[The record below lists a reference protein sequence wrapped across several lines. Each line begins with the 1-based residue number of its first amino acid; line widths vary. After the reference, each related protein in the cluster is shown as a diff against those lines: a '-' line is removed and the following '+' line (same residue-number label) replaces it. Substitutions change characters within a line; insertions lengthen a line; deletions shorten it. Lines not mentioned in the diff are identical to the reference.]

1 MTHLAQVA
9 CQGHQHLRVAKLT
22 DGRSTRI
29 SVTPLTGEAR
39 IEEIARMLGG
49 LEITARAR
57 SHAVEMLERAA
68 QQRRTARRPPRR
80 SRAGARGTRS

>member
-1 MTHLAQVA
+1 VTHLAQVA
-9 CQGHQHLRVAKLT
+9 AQGHQHLRVAKLT

-29 SVTPLTGEAR
+29 AVTTLSPEAR

-49 LEITARAR
+49 LEITAKAR

-68 QQRRTARRPPRR
+68 SAQAPVAPSAATPRR
-80 SRAGARGTRS
+80 RRGTPS